1 MKYLFAVMYLYYYI
15 SINMEFI
22 TRRVMKKIVL
32 EIEGMSCI
40 GCMNTV
46 RDILMELDGIEEA
59 EIELVPGRGFIIA
72 GDDFH
77 ADITV
82 REIMEKSRY
91 RANVISVEPVIE

>member
-1 MKYLFAVMYLYYYI
+1 
-15 SINMEFI
+15 
-22 TRRVMKKIVL
+22 MKKIVL

-77 ADITV
+77 ADIAV
-82 REIMEKSRY
+82 AGKRERERERVLKRQ
-91 RANVISVEPVIE
+91 RDQCDETRVPHR